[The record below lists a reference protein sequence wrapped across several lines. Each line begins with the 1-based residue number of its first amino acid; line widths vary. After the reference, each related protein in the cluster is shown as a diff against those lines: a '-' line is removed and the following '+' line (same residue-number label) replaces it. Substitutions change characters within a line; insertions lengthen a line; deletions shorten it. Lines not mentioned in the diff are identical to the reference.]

1 MSVTTR
7 DNEYH
12 TYADYLVWSRTS
24 GDEVIEGTAYVRQP
38 GPTFSHQMIV
48 GELYHQ
54 VRKALK
60 GTSWRVCVAPLDV
73 RLPKSDERDE
83 DVDTVVQPDVFIT
96 RDQQKI
102 DSRGLRGA
110 PDWIVEV
117 LSPGTARH
125 DQRKKIPAYER
136 AGVLEVWLVN
146 PRDRRVGIYRLS
158 DGVYGQPLVLNLVGR
173 TSLGIAPEVIID
185 WEPVVAEI
193 F

>member
-1 MSVTTR
+1 MSVMTR
-7 DNEYH
+7 DTKYH
-12 TYADYLVWSRTS
+12 TYADYVTWSRTS
-24 GDEVIEGTAYVRQP
+24 GDELIDGTAYVREP
-38 GPTFSHQMIV
+38 SPTSTHQMIV
-48 GELYHQ
+48 LELGVQ
-54 VRKALK
+54 AKKALK
-60 GTSWRVCVAPLDV
+60 GTAWRVFIAPLDV
-73 RLPKSDERDE
+73 RLPRATERDE

-96 RDQQKI
+96 RDSQKV

-125 DQRKKIPAYER
+125 DQSKKIPAYER

-146 PRDRRVGIYRLS
+146 PRDRKVGIYRLS
-158 DGVYGQPLVLNLVGR
+158 DGVYGQPMVLNLVGR